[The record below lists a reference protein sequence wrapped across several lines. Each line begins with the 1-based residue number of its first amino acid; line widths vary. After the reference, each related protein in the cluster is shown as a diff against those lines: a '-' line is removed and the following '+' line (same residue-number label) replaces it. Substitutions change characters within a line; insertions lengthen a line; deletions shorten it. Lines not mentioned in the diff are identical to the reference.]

1 MDRCR
6 QLADTVLE
14 SLPKRPRCG
23 PWSSKVYRVI
33 GLTVFAYSLFFSSH
47 FLFPCN
53 YAWSRI
59 VTSTVHIITGSIVYI
74 PTLPKKTIV
83 FGNLTLA
90 INNPL
95 FSTEPHVYHVLG
107 GELAACLAPFTKD
120 WDISPEH
127 RSWF

>member
-1 MDRCR
+1 MDQCR

-14 SLPKRPRCG
+14 SFPKRPRCG
-23 PWSSKVYRVI
+23 PWSIKVYGVI
-33 GLTVFAYSLFFSSH
+33 GLTVFAYSLFF
-47 FLFPCN
+47 LTYFPCN
-53 YAWSRI
+53 YAWSRL

-83 FGNLTLA
+83 SGNLTLP

-107 GELAACLAPFTKD
+107 GWLAACLPHLPRI

-127 RSWF
+127 RPWF